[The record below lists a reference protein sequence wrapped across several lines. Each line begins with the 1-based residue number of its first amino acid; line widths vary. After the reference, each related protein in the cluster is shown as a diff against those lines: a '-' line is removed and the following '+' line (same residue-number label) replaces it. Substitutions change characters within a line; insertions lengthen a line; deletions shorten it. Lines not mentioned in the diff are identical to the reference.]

1 MNPLFGQEGTARATL
16 TPEQIQS
23 RIAAVRES
31 EQVDELARTRAV
43 QLYQQAIANL
53 ETTRANRQTI
63 ESYRKTAGT
72 APEQVATIH
81 AAIER
86 RGTMDPLAVLNITP
100 ATRLEKLEQDLE
112 SELANLSAIEARLAA
127 LEADLES
134 ETQRP
139 AQVRERI
146 AAARLLVEETP
157 GSAALRHPA
166 EQGPFMTE
174 AARWS
179 AETRAGALRSEIAM
193 LDEELLTNGVR
204 IELLQAQRDDTR
216 QTARRIGLRI
226 EALRTAVNE
235 RRRDQA
241 EQVTA
246 QAQAVLEDSAGR
258 EPVLADLAQANLSLV
273 ELLRQQL
280 DEIDAVSEQERE
292 LRPLSARLTE
302 TLRSTRRKLDLEDSG
317 APIGRAI
324 REQRHQ
330 LPSAQY
336 YTQKR
341 NQLQRSITTISLR
354 LIENEDERRSLAD
367 LNAYLE
373 EQTGGDSGIAVG
385 PALRTDFQTLAE
397 TRRMLLTRAIN
408 NDRTE
413 LRRLHALDDLLQ
425 QLEKITS
432 DYDQFLAEQL
442 LWVKSAPAVSLKAF
456 GTLPG
461 EFATLLDTRVW
472 IKAGHDLWRGAVRSP
487 WPLVLVLLA
496 GLLLARRQSLSGALL
511 DCLTAEGTSAV
522 SGGTG

>member
-1 MNPLFGQEGTARATL
+1 MVLEEEKTILYRYRACRMVLLVAACLLLTMNPLFGQEGTARATL

-179 AETRAGALRSEIAM
+179 AETRIEALRSEIAM

-204 IELLQAQRDDTR
+204 VELLQAQRDDTR

-258 EPVLADLAQANLSLV
+258 EPLLADLAQANLSLV

-280 DEIDAVSEQERE
+280 DEIDAQH
-292 LRPLSARLTE
+292 PAQAR
-302 TLRSTRRKLDLEDSG
+302 S
-317 APIGRAI
+317 
-324 REQRHQ
+324 
-330 LPSAQY
+330 
-336 YTQKR
+336 
-341 NQLQRSITTISLR
+341 
-354 LIENEDERRSLAD
+354 
-367 LNAYLE
+367 
-373 EQTGGDSGIAVG
+373 
-385 PALRTDFQTLAE
+385 
-397 TRRMLLTRAIN
+397 
-408 NDRTE
+408 
-413 LRRLHALDDLLQ
+413 
-425 QLEKITS
+425 
-432 DYDQFLAEQL
+432 
-442 LWVKSAPAVSLKAF
+442 
-456 GTLPG
+456 
-461 EFATLLDTRVW
+461 
-472 IKAGHDLWRGAVRSP
+472 
-487 WPLVLVLLA
+487 
-496 GLLLARRQSLSGALL
+496 
-511 DCLTAEGTSAV
+511 
-522 SGGTG
+522 

>member
-1 MNPLFGQEGTARATL
+1 MAFEEERTILYRYRACRVVVLVAACLLLTMNPLFGQEGTARATL

-324 REQRHQ
+324 
-330 LPSAQY
+330 PSSV
-336 YTQKR
+336 TNSR
-341 NQLQRSITTISLR
+341 RRSITRRNATNCSDPSQRLVYGSLKTR
-354 LIENEDERRSLAD
+354 TSAARSLI
-367 LNAYLE
+367 
-373 EQTGGDSGIAVG
+373 S
-385 PALRTDFQTLAE
+385 TLIS
-397 TRRMLLTRAIN
+397 RN
-408 NDRTE
+408 
-413 LRRLHALDDLLQ
+413 
-425 QLEKITS
+425 K
-432 DYDQFLAEQL
+432 
-442 LWVKSAPAVSLKAF
+442 
-456 GTLPG
+456 PG
-461 EFATLLDTRVW
+461 ATAASHRGQSCAR
-472 IKAGHDLWRGAVRSP
+472 ISRLWRKPGVCSSHAPSITTGPSCGACMP
-487 WPLVLVLLA
+487 WMICSSSS
-496 GLLLARRQSLSGALL
+496 RR
-511 DCLTAEGTSAV
+511 
-522 SGGTG
+522 